1 MKILKILEDSNIA
14 HRDVKAENI
23 LVNTETKEIKLL
35 DFGFSCL
42 FVPNQL
48 VTSGCGTPSH
58 TAPEVINQEPFD
70 PVKADVWS
78 SGILLFFMLCG
89 MRC

>member
-23 LVNTETKEIKLL
+23 LVNTDTKEIKLL

-42 FVPNQL
+42 FVPNEL

-89 MRC
+89 ERC